1 MPAQQQAPSV
11 SSNQSP
17 TFQISTVT
25 KIGEYND
32 RRIFYSNV
40 RVDLQ
45 WFDKLPST
53 NWLAF
58 TIADTADKDL
68 LSDTTIKCLDKNV
81 LYTCSVGQLRSET
94 EDYFDQEIV
103 WRQVQIEE
111 KTGKSQD
118 YETSPM
124 TTSHKNF
131 DEGFWFAIQS
141 AYATAYDKY
150 IPIDKVVCI
159 DMTQQ
164 GVKKYLLLLIDKIR
178 NGWVPSDK
186 EVEVPKYD
194 TD

>member
-1 MPAQQQAPSV
+1 M
-11 SSNQSP
+11 
-17 TFQISTVT
+17 T

-32 RRIFYSNV
+32 RQIFYTNV
-40 RVDLQ
+40 RTDIN
-45 WFDKLPST
+45 WFDKLPSS

-58 TIADTADKDL
+58 TIADTADKEL
-68 LSDTTIKCLDKNV
+68 LNETSMMCLDKNV
-81 LYTCSVGQLRSET
+81 LYTCSAGQLGSDT

-111 KTGKSQD
+111 QTGKPQD

-131 DEGFWFAIQS
+131 DEGLWFAIQS

-159 DMTQQ
+159 DMTQR
-164 GVKKYLLLLIDKIR
+164 GVKKYLTDLIKRIQ
-178 NGWVPSDK
+178 NGWLPSDN
-186 EVEVPKYD
+186 EIELPNYD
-194 TD
+194 T

>member
-1 MPAQQQAPSV
+1 M
-11 SSNQSP
+11 
-17 TFQISTVT
+17 T

-32 RRIFYSNV
+32 RQIFYTNV
-40 RVDLQ
+40 RTDFN
-45 WFDKLPST
+45 WFDKLPPS

-58 TIADTADKDL
+58 TIADTADKEL
-68 LSDTTIKCLDKNV
+68 LNDTTIKCLNKSV
-81 LYTCSVGQLRSET
+81 LYTCSAGQLGSDT

-111 KTGKSQD
+111 RTGKPQD

-124 TTSHKNF
+124 TTYHKNF

-164 GVKKYLLLLIDKIR
+164 GVKKYLVSLINKMKT
-178 NGWVPSDK
+178 GWLPSDN
-186 EVEVPKYD
+186 EIEIPTYD
-194 TD
+194 TN